1 MHLVAVHTDIR
12 ERELSDKTKTRHLTK
27 KYCIDMSIPLFEF
40 EHNTSI
46 LKLSLT

>member
-27 KYCIDMSIPLFEF
+27 KYGIDMSIPLFEF